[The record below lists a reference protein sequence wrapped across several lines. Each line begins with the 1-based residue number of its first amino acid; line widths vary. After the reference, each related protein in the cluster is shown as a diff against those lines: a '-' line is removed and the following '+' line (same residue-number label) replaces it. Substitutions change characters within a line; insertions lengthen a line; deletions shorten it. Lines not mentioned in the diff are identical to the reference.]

1 MKKNDRIK
9 ELEARYEALS
19 KKAKTQP
26 LTKEEKAEHKK
37 CLQEILQFYNPKE

>member
-19 KKAKTQP
+19 KKSKTQT

-37 CLQEILQFYNPKE
+37 CLQEILKFYHSEE